1 MLQQGGCGPQPV
13 EGRCGEAEDE
23 LKHQE
28 AAGDDCRQGKM
39 LDISISIFD
48 SQLSVDWQFY

>member
-48 SQLSVDWQFY
+48 SQLSVDWQF